1 MLLRAKST
9 GDLIEVQLIE
19 KLLSP
24 FEPAVEG
31 RNQAGQEEQDTR
43 SFKKTE
49 LTFPTGEPL
58 PRCWVDSGY
67 QENAREIPTR

>member
-9 GDLIEVQLIE
+9 GDLIEVKFIE

-24 FEPAVEG
+24 FEQAVEG
-31 RNQAGQEEQDTR
+31 RNQAGQEEQDTK
-43 SFKKTE
+43 SFKKSE

-58 PRCWVDSGY
+58 PRCWVDSAY
-67 QENAREIPTR
+67 EADRVETQKV